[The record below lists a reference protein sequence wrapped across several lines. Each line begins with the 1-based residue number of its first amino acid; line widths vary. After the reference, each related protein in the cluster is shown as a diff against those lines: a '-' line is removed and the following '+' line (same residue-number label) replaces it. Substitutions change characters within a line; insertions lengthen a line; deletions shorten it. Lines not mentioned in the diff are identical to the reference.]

1 MSRHFCNALRPTKRF
16 QPSPSHSPEESAR
29 TSLRPDRSAWHASW
43 SRSDEMD
50 LRGGRVNDRQR
61 EIIAAAVGAAA
72 GAIAGYVLFTERG
85 RELRRRMEPA
95 LEDFAHELVQLRGTV
110 NRAIGVASEG
120 WHVFNDT
127 MG

>member
-1 MSRHFCNALRPTKRF
+1 
-16 QPSPSHSPEESAR
+16 
-29 TSLRPDRSAWHASW
+29 
-43 SRSDEMD
+43 MD

-85 RELRRRMEPA
+85 RELRRRMEPG

-127 MG
+127 MGDRGQSGAFPTIRQTNPF